1 VSDAADAVAEGGPTC
16 PRCAAELAPPARFCV
31 ACGHQ
36 VDAAAAGNEAAAASD
51 ADAAASDPHSAA
63 ASEHAAASDPAP
75 APATPVPAS
84 ATQTPS
90 SSQAPVFDMTP
101 PPASG
106 RGASRRCTSC
116 GVVNVRSR
124 ELCRSCGLDLDPDD
138 RTAVPPRPPVAPG
151 QRTRPG
157 RHRRR
162 PRWWV
167 GLIALLLAV
176 PAVTVAVLVVA
187 ELGPFAPPQ
196 AGPLEPVDFPAEEYP
211 GEPEVLMLSDV
222 ATLTTA
228 APVGDRVFAAQGMV
242 DGDPTSAWRNE
253 PAELP
258 ARVPEIIDLVLQRPA
273 WVSAVLVSN
282 GDHHDLAAYEE
293 VGRIERAIL
302 VLDGEVRIAATLR
315 DLGRQRQLLELE
327 RPVLSTALR
336 LEVIEVIA
344 GEATPGVAL
353 SSVELRGYP
362 ASPQDAELAQQRAA
376 RRPATGSVMID
387 APGNLPAGLPGA
399 RATQGS

>member
-1 VSDAADAVAEGGPTC
+1 MD
-16 PRCAAELAPPARFCV
+16 
-31 ACGHQ
+31 
-36 VDAAAAGNEAAAASD
+36 DAAAAAGSD
-51 ADAAASDPHSAA
+51 AAPAGNDAAPAGSDAA
-63 ASEHAAASDPAP
+63 PAGSDAATPGATPAP
-75 APATPVPAS
+75 ASSTRTPVSSNA
-84 ATQTPS
+84 PS
-90 SSQAPVFDMTP
+90 FDMTP

-138 RTAVPPRPPVAPG
+138 RTAVPPRPPVAPA
-151 QRTRPG
+151 QRA
-157 RHRRR
+157 RHGRRR
-162 PRWWV
+162 RSRWWV
-167 GLIALLLAV
+167 SLVALLLAV

-211 GEPEVLMLSDV
+211 NEPEVLTLSDV

-228 APVGDRVFAAQGMV
+228 EPVGDRVFAPQGMV

-258 ARVPEIIDLVLQRPA
+258 ARVPETIDLVLQRPA

-293 VGRIERAIL
+293 VGRIERATL
-302 VLDGEVRIAATLR
+302 VLDGEVRIAASLR

-327 RPVLSTALR
+327 RPVLTTAVR
-336 LEVIEVIA
+336 LEVIAVIDGDTA
-344 GEATPGVAL
+344 PGIAL
-353 SSVELRGYP
+353 SSLELRGYP

-387 APGNLPAGLPGA
+387 EPGNLPARLPGV